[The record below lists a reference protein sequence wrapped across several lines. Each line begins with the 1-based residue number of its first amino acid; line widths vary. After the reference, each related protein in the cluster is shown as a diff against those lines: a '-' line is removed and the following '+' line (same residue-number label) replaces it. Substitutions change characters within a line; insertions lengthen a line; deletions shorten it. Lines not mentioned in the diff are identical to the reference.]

1 MSQKA
6 REKNEESGMDVRWE
20 GVFPAVTTKFLEDE
34 RLDIPAMERH
44 FEFQISAGVH
54 GLVVIGSLGENG
66 SLTPAEKLEVVR
78 LASRVSGGRVPVIVG
93 VAETTTAGAC
103 RFAADAARN
112 GADGFMVLPPMQY
125 AADPRE
131 TIAHLRTVAAATDR
145 PIMIYNNPV
154 AYRVDVTPEMFAEL
168 ADEPKFQAL
177 KESSDNVRRI
187 TDILNLVGR
196 RYRIFSGVDDL
207 AMESLMLGADGWVAG
222 LVCAFPAETV
232 AIYRLMKEG
241 RIAEAL
247 PLYRWF
253 TPLLHLDTDIKFIHY
268 IKFAETLAGIGTET
282 MRKPRLPLAGD
293 ERERVS
299 GIIRRAIATRPTL
312 PQF

>member
-1 MSQKA
+1 
-6 REKNEESGMDVRWE
+6 MDVRWE

-34 RLDIPAMERH
+34 RLDFPAMERH

-66 SLTPAEKLEVVR
+66 ALTPAEKLEVVR
-78 LASRVSGGRVPVIVG
+78 LASAVSGGRIPVIAA
-93 VAETTTAGAC
+93 VAETTTSGAC
-103 RFAADAARN
+103 RSAENAARS

-125 AADPRE
+125 AADRRE
-131 TIAHLRTVAAATDR
+131 TMAHLRAVAGATDR

-222 LVCAFPAETV
+222 LVCAFPAETI

-253 TPLLHLDTDIKFIHY
+253 TPLLHLDTDVKFIHY
-268 IKFAETLAGIGTET
+268 IKLAEALAGVGTET
-282 MRKPRLPLAGD
+282 MRRPRLPLEGE
-293 ERERVS
+293 EREKVS
-299 GIIRRAIATRPTL
+299 AIIRRAIATRPAL
-312 PQF
+312 PQL